1 MQNML
6 HHASRWKLRRFAM
19 IYSINYLRK
28 EVLPMMQNKV
38 TVKQRKFRKL
48 EELNLIDN
56 FLFQEMLS
64 QKDIGEEFVFARHG

>member
-1 MQNML
+1 
-6 HHASRWKLRRFAM
+6 
-19 IYSINYLRK
+19 
-28 EVLPMMQNKV
+28 MMQNKV